1 MTTKPTT
8 THAFLPL
15 PDPPEREPDDMTSV
29 QHLGENGNLHHLIQ
43 YLGNPE
49 TTIVSGERYIVP
61 VPGTPSNQRIA
72 PDMLI
77 SFNGGPGAIPAGQQL
92 RHIQAG
98 QASGPG
104 NGDSLGENRQ
114 ERC

>member
-29 QHLGENGNLHHLIQ
+29 QHLGENGNLHHLLQ

-61 VPGTPSNQRIA
+61 VRERRPTSESRPTCSSHSTRTRRYTGRTTATSYPGRAS
-72 PDMLI
+72 
-77 SFNGGPGAIPAGQQL
+77 L
-92 RHIQAG
+92 RTW
-98 QASGPG
+98 
-104 NGDSLGENRQ
+104 
-114 ERC
+114 